1 MLGGEGV
8 TVEPERHRAKRRNM
22 MGESRLVSDWVA
34 LAYPGRWW
42 HLQFRVGQDPDF
54 GALGVGDEEER
65 RQMRNFNRR
74 VDAVIEPPPDLVL
87 IEAKMWDA
95 TSAIG
100 RLKEYLLLLP
110 ATPEVKAWGPAPV
123 VPVLLTGQDD
133 PIARVLCERE
143 GIDYQFWE
151 PPWIDDWY
159 AA

>member
-54 GALGVGDEEER
+54 GALGVVDEEER

-74 VDAVIEPPPDLVL
+74 AGAGAGGGIRRRR
-87 IEAKMWDA
+87 
-95 TSAIG
+95 TSASG
-100 RLKEYLLLLP
+100 RPTAAVGVRLAPLRREMRS
-110 ATPEVKAWGPAPV
+110 GP
-123 VPVLLTGQDD
+123 TSGGEH
-133 PIARVLCERE
+133 PIEM
-143 GIDYQFWE
+143 
-151 PPWIDDWY
+151 
-159 AA
+159 